1 MSDQVIY
8 YAVVGPK
15 RTPDDPSGIAR
26 RTFTAQGR
34 LDESLRRD
42 LTWVRSSEIYEWERG
57 EEMGP
62 ELVEIE
68 DDEAKALIERFREK
82 WSAEP

>member
-1 MSDQVIY
+1 MSDQVTY
-8 YAVVGPK
+8 YAVIGPK
-15 RTPDDPSGIAR
+15 RTPDNPSGIAR
-26 RTFTAQGR
+26 RTLTAQGR

-57 EEMGP
+57 EEMGAD
-62 ELVEIE
+62 LVEISRE
-68 DDEAKALIERFREK
+68 EATALIERFREK

>member
-1 MSDQVIY
+1 MSDQVTY

-15 RTPDDPSGIAR
+15 RTVGDPSGIAR
-26 RTFTAQGR
+26 RTVTVRGR

-57 EEMGP
+57 EELGSD
-62 ELVEIE
+62 LVEISDE
-68 DDEAKALIERFREK
+68 EAKELIERFREK
-82 WSAEP
+82 WGVGG